1 MEMSHVLVAV
11 TESSQPSA
19 ARRMAQDLAGDAGLD
34 DEGRHRAGLVATE
47 LATNLVKHSTAGGE
61 MLFRAIRER
70 SEVELIALDRGPGI
84 ADVGRSMHDGHSTS
98 GSPGTGLGAIQRLS
112 NDFDIHSTPGRGTAV
127 LARVGRRGR
136 RNVSPAAFA
145 AAGVSV
151 PVHGETA
158 CGDTWLI
165 QAHPAGPIAAVV
177 DGLGH
182 GPAAAEA
189 AHAAITALRQG
200 GFGTLTEALAIVH
213 GALRA
218 TRGAALSLLQ
228 VDATAAVARFAGIG
242 NVGGAI
248 CHNGTERRAVSMNGI
263 LGHTA
268 PAFRE
273 FTYPWPPDAAFVMFS
288 DGLIS
293 HWTLTDYPGLLRRDP
308 TLAAAVLYRDFSR
321 GRDDVTVVVG
331 RPIS

>member
-1 MEMSHVLVAV
+1 MNHVLVAV
-11 TESSQPSA
+11 TESSQPAA
-19 ARRMAQDLAGDAGLD
+19 ARRMAQELAAGAGLD
-34 DEGRHRAGLVATE
+34 EEDRHRAGLIATE

-61 MLFRAIRER
+61 MLCRAIRER
-70 SEVELIALDRGPGI
+70 NEVELIALDRGPGI
-84 ADVGRSMHDGHSTS
+84 ADIGRSMQDGHSTS

-112 NDFDIHSTPGRGTAV
+112 NDFDIHTLPGRGTAV
-127 LARVGRRGR
+127 LARVRPRGR
-136 RNVSPAAFA
+136 RQVAPAPFA

-151 PVHGETA
+151 AVAGETV
-158 CGDTWLI
+158 CGDSWLI
-165 QAHPAGPIAAVV
+165 QSHPAGLIAAIV

-189 AHAAITALRQG
+189 AQAAIQALRQG
-200 GFGTLTEALAIVH
+200 GYASLTEALSIVH
-213 GALRA
+213 DALRP

-228 VDATAAVARFAGIG
+228 IDATAGIARFAGIG

-248 CHNGTERRAVSMNGI
+248 CHNGTERRAVSVNGT

-268 PAFRE
+268 RAFRE
-273 FTYPWPPDAAFVMFS
+273 FAYPWPPDAAFVMFS

-308 TLAAAVLYRDFSR
+308 TLSAAVLYRDFSR

-331 RPIS
+331 RPIP